1 MTARLIPLLHQAIA
15 AEESQCR
22 RLAAIPGWR
31 PYIED
36 KAKRLAR
43 EDAAMYGHLPKLV
56 ADAIAETTKPN
67 PQEKPTHVRH

>member
-1 MTARLIPLLHQAIA
+1 MTANPDLFRQAIA

-22 RLAAIPGWR
+22 RLAAIPGWQD
-31 PYIED
+31 YIKD

-56 ADAIAETTKPN
+56 ADAIADTTKPN
-67 PQEKPTHVRH
+67 HQEKPAHVRH